1 MSNLFALLLLAC
13 LILFLIGLFSPAAS
27 LFWDKKERSKKK
39 SALVYGGLIIL
50 FFILFGVTSDS
61 KAGMRSKEGA
71 ATPAN
76 QPSTNTEATSQ
87 PKDESTPAASGMP
100 VEQKL
105 AVLDASGYV
114 DPSDPKVTRIKT
126 LLDDLTSKY
135 NQPADT
141 IAEYTSKAQGVL
153 HDSGIEES
161 CADILEEMN
170 AAGKID
176 NTPYR
181 DAITVFLM
189 LKVKAAGNK

>member
-1 MSNLFALLLLAC
+1 MLLLAC
-13 LILFLIGLFSPAAS
+13 LILF
-27 LFWDKKERSKKK
+27 
-39 SALVYGGLIIL
+39 IL
-50 FFILFGVTSDS
+50 FFVLFGVTSES
-61 KAGMRSKEGA
+61 KAGTKASSNDGA
-71 ATPAN
+71 TT
-76 QPSTNTEATSQ
+76 QS
-87 PKDESTPAASGMP
+87 KDESASPANGMP

-114 DPSDPKVTRIKT
+114 DPSDAKVARIKT
-126 LLDDLTSKY
+126 LLNDLTSKY

-161 CADILEEMN
+161 CADIMDEMN
-170 AAGKID
+170 PAGKID

>member
-13 LILFLIGLFSPAAS
+13 LILFLIGLFSPGAS

-50 FFILFGVTSDS
+50 FFVLFGVTSDS

-71 ATPAN
+71 AATVKEEAPAKDDAA
-76 QPSTNTEATSQ
+76 TTATSN
-87 PKDESTPAASGMP
+87 GMP

-114 DPSDPKVTRIKT
+114 DPADAKVARIKT

-135 NQPADT
+135 NEPADT

-153 HDSGIEES
+153 RDSGIEEN
-161 CADILEEMN
+161 CADILDEMN
-170 AAGKID
+170 TAGKIE

-189 LKVKAAGNK
+189 LKVKGAGNK